1 MTSISDALDKAFA
14 VQSRGCVALGSP
26 FSAVVLDLMRLD
38 GLAGGV
44 MARLMAP
51 FAALDFPGHMA
62 AATPLRPLGFVH
74 EMVLSGEAAALAALY
89 PPAAQTADR
98 DALAPA
104 LKRLFETRFADAE
117 DFVSSPPQTN
127 EVRRTL
133 CLLGGFTTLAQ
144 ETGLPLRLFEIGAS
158 AGLNLNWDRFQYR
171 LSDQARWGDAKS
183 PVMIDGEWEG
193 ELPPLGPVT
202 VESRKGCDISPI
214 DIRSERSARRV
225 QAYVW
230 AGQTDRLARL
240 QAAIAMARSTGLDLA
255 QADAADWVEANVRP
269 TPGVVTVLYHSVM
282 WSYLPTDIQARIAA
296 HMEAAGREATP
307 QAPVAW
313 LSMEPAQPVQ
323 LFMELA
329 LHVWPKGERRRLGL
343 VHPHGAAVRWG
354 ASD

>member
-1 MTSISDALDKAFA
+1 MSPISDALDKAFA

-26 FSAVVLDLMRLD
+26 FSAVVLDLMRED

-44 MARLMAP
+44 VARLMAP
-51 FAALDFPGHMA
+51 FAGLDFPEHMA

-74 EMVLSGEAAALAALY
+74 DLVLSGSEPDLAALY
-89 PPAAQTADR
+89 PPMSEVADR

-104 LKRLFETRFADAE
+104 LRRLFETRFEEAAA
-117 DFVSSPPQTN
+117 FVSSPPQTN

-133 CLLGGFTTLAQ
+133 CLLGGFTTIAQ

-171 LSDQARWGDAKS
+171 LGDLARWGDPDS
-183 PVMIDGEWEG
+183 PVMIDGDWEG
-193 ELPPLGPVT
+193 AGPPLGPVT

-214 DIRSERSARRV
+214 DVRDERAARRV

-230 AGQTDRLARL
+230 AGQADRLARL
-240 QAAIAMARSTGLDLA
+240 QAATAMARATGLDLV

-269 TPGVVTVLYHSVM
+269 TPGVVTELYHSVM
-282 WSYLPTDIQARIAA
+282 WSYLPQDIQARISA
-296 HMEAAGREATP
+296 HMEAVGRLATP
-307 QAPVAW
+307 DAPVAW
-313 LSMEPAQPVQ
+313 LTMEPAQPVQ

-329 LHVWPKGERRRLGL
+329 LAVWPKGERRRLGL

>member
-14 VQSRGCVALGSP
+14 VQARGCVALGSP
-26 FSAVVLDLMRLD
+26 FSAVVLDLMREN

-74 EMVLSGEAAALAALY
+74 DMVLSGEAA
-89 PPAAQTADR
+89 
-98 DALAPA
+98 
-104 LKRLFETRFADAE
+104 
-117 DFVSSPPQTN
+117 
-127 EVRRTL
+127 
-133 CLLGGFTTLAQ
+133 
-144 ETGLPLRLFEIGAS
+144 
-158 AGLNLNWDRFQYR
+158 
-171 LSDQARWGDAKS
+171 
-183 PVMIDGEWEG
+183 
-193 ELPPLGPVT
+193 
-202 VESRKGCDISPI
+202 
-214 DIRSERSARRV
+214 
-225 QAYVW
+225 
-230 AGQTDRLARL
+230 
-240 QAAIAMARSTGLDLA
+240 
-255 QADAADWVEANVRP
+255 DWVEANIRP

-313 LSMEPAQPVQ
+313 LTMEPAQPVQ

-329 LHVWPKGERRRLGL
+329 LALWPKGERRRLGL

>member
-133 CLLGGFTTLAQ
+133 CLLGGFTTFSSFSMEVVLLA
-144 ETGLPLRLFEIGAS
+144 ERGAFGLAALY
-158 AGLNLNWDRFQYR
+158 AGL
-171 LSDQARWGDAKS
+171 S
-183 PVMIDGEWEG
+183 VI
-193 ELPPLGPVT
+193 
-202 VESRKGCDISPI
+202 
-214 DIRSERSARRV
+214 
-225 QAYVW
+225 
-230 AGQTDRLARL
+230 AGVG
-240 QAAIAMARSTGLDLA
+240 AM
-255 QADAADWVEANVRP
+255 V
-269 TPGVVTVLYHSVM
+269 
-282 WSYLPTDIQARIAA
+282 
-296 HMEAAGREATP
+296 
-307 QAPVAW
+307 
-313 LSMEPAQPVQ
+313 
-323 LFMELA
+323 
-329 LHVWPKGERRRLGL
+329 LGL
-343 VHPHGAAVRWG
+343 MMMRTTV
-354 ASD
+354 